1 MQDRESWAMLVVPAG
16 RRREEQGDDMG
27 TDFPSDTST
36 STPVLQREVCDKCGS
51 RMTLQSSAYGF
62 ERWECPKCHQIVGI
76 DRDPEVGG
84 RFQIDRGQPWN
95 YSPDA
100 FKN

>member
-1 MQDRESWAMLVVPAG
+1 MEL
-16 RRREEQGDDMG
+16 QG
-27 TDFPSDTST
+27 
-36 STPVLQREVCDKCGS
+36 
-51 RMTLQSSAYGF
+51 AAHGF
-62 ERWECPKCHQIVGI
+62 ERWQCPTCRQVVGI

-100 FKN
+100 FES